1 MVKEFVRAI
10 KEINPV
16 ALLMEN
22 VKAIESDI
30 HKFFVTEHV
39 ENTKF
44 AYSSEKHLT
53 EITEKFGEPL
63 ENFVNHDNISLVET
77 GYCYLENVFQKLLR
91 LILFPYY

>member
-1 MVKEFVRAI
+1 M
-10 KEINPV
+10 
-16 ALLMEN
+16 
-22 VKAIESDI
+22 
-30 HKFFVTEHV
+30 

-77 GYCYLENVFQKLLR
+77 GYCYLENVFQKIITFNFISLL
-91 LILFPYY
+91 LNQKCLFQG

>member
-1 MVKEFVRAI
+1 M
-10 KEINPV
+10 
-16 ALLMEN
+16 
-22 VKAIESDI
+22 
-30 HKFFVTEHV
+30 

-63 ENFVNHDNISLVET
+63 ENFVNHDSISLVET